1 MLARVCC
8 CCSTTP
14 SRRAPFF
21 PQKGYLLHPRRASPS
36 RPGLDALIPA
46 VRGSVRYSKP
56 PAHRD
61 ALSQPSGSRRAT
73 PSRRLTRHV
82 STSTGAPNTSHTRTQ
97 NLANN
102 RARVCDGLFYRYSK
116 HEGSGPPPDMGVEPQ
131 AALSSILA
139 NSTLLHLVTLTL
151 ELLRDQLPEVLLPI
165 FFF

>member
-1 MLARVCC
+1 MTCRL
-8 CCSTTP
+8 
-14 SRRAPFF
+14 SRRASFP
-21 PQKGYLLHPRRASPS
+21 PQKGLSSP
-36 RPGLDALIPA
+36 PA
-46 VRGSVRYSKP
+46 TRFSKPSVVSTLVSAARGSVRCNQP

-61 ALSQPSGSRRAT
+61 PLAQPSGSRRAML
-73 PSRRLTRHV
+73 SRRLTRHV

-97 NLANN
+97 SLLNNLA
-102 RARVCDGLFYRYSK
+102 RVVLPSIYGYSK

-151 ELLRDQLPEVLLPI
+151 ELLRDQRPKGLLTI